1 MPMTMNASGST
12 WQDRR
17 VSGQDSGDE
26 AVRRLRDAL
35 SRLAQQT
42 RARALNGVSHCA
54 AGDTIGTFGTD
65 DAIGFDPLPLL
76 RALYEYGA
84 QVVVMGQVAGIM
96 HGSRELTGD
105 LDLLW
110 DGRARQAHA
119 IAAAFASVSADLTD
133 DDGIPVRCE
142 PAAFSLPKVLFRSA
156 GASGDCCTPA
166 LPWGDLPIAD
176 FLARCRVAMCD
187 GFEIR
192 YLDRADLIWMRRA
205 AGRVKDLRRA
215 DELERLAKI

>member
-1 MPMTMNASGST
+1 VIEQNP
-12 WQDRR
+12 
-17 VSGQDSGDE
+17 GDE
-26 AVRRLRDAL
+26 AARLLRDAL
-35 SRLAQQT
+35 SRLAEQT
-42 RARALNGVSHCA
+42 RGRVLTGLSHCDA
-54 AGDTIGTFGTD
+54 DDTVGTFGTD
-65 DAIGFDPLPLL
+65 DAVRFDPLPLL
-76 RALYEYGA
+76 RALHKYGA
-84 QVVVMGQVAGIM
+84 EVAVMGQVAGIM

-110 DGRARQAHA
+110 DGDARQADA
-119 IAAAFASVSADLTD
+119 LSAAFGSVSADLTD
-133 DDGIPVRCE
+133 DDGVPVPCE
-142 PAAFSLPKVLFRSA
+142 PAAFGLPKVLFHST

-176 FLARCRVAMCD
+176 FLARCRVARFD

-215 DELERLAKI
+215 AELERLAMI